1 MMPANTPIPAR
12 TRRNTETKRASK
24 KTSARAFRAQKDT
37 NKARRTVSARKAR
50 PAKAAA
56 PIAIVDTTP
65 TAAAIKTVTKVSA
78 YEMELRHSMAADF
91 QQQMEAAGFPVS
103 EAFALEIWTEPASM
117 IAAVGTKIGALGT
130 KMESLRR
137 RLGVVRVR
145 LMDAPE
151 STPTDALALLIE
163 ERRAVA
169 ECVDITTADEAVRD
183 ALAEHGAELDRK
195 IARTPAAN
203 GRELA
208 AKMGIALEMIA
219 DGDSGQHVVAL
230 LEAIRGDALSLP
242 GPLSADCFQFAG

>member
-1 MMPANTPIPAR
+1 MIINRSYDDDIIISIGPPMKAAAKA
-12 TRRNTETKRASK
+12 TETVRKP
-24 KTSARAFRAQKDT
+24 T
-37 NKARRTVSARKAR
+37 RKAR
-50 PAKAAA
+50 PTIPA
-56 PIAIVDTTP
+56 AIVNTAP
-65 TAAAIKTVTKVSA
+65 PAAAIKTVPKVSA
-78 YEMELRHSMAADF
+78 FEMELRQSMAADF

-103 EAFALEIWTEPASM
+103 EAFALEIWTEPASA
-117 IAAVGTKIGALGT
+117 IAAIGTKSAAVDTKIAALGT
-130 KMESLRR
+130 KVESLRR
-137 RLGVVRVR
+137 SLGAVH
-145 LMDAPE
+145 LMDALE
-151 STPTDALALLIE
+151 STPTGALALLIK